1 MCLSSISITTIISF
15 NFPPWECFH
24 HTIYN
29 LSKFIKYFITP
40 LKSAHSAEQNNPLTL
55 NLADIHH
62 KLIEQVMTL
71 QGQGKKN
78 KETKTH
84 AQKA

>member
-1 MCLSSISITTIISF
+1 MCLSPISIITIISL

-24 HTIYN
+24 HTIYQ
-29 LSKFIKYFITP
+29 SPSDFISQ
-40 LKSAHSAEQNNPLTL
+40 LKNANSAKQNNPLTQ

-62 KLIEQVMTL
+62 KLIEQAMIL
-71 QGQGKKN
+71 QGQGKKT

>member
-1 MCLSSISITTIISF
+1 M
-15 NFPPWECFH
+15 
-24 HTIYN
+24 
-29 LSKFIKYFITP
+29 P
-40 LKSAHSAEQNNPLTL
+40 LIL
-55 NLADIHH
+55 NWIDIHH
-62 KLIEQVMTL
+62 KLIEQVMTP